1 MDLKVVDAMIPSESI
16 LTKFLNDSDIIICLK
31 DQDRKVLHQNENCLR
46 LCGNHKDQECNIGCM
61 ELYTSDSTQQWPNW
75 GSRTYKNQ
83 LLHDDYFDVTII
95 SSSSYILT
103 ILQAMRHKY
112 NQALEYYSKFN
123 LGKRELE
130 VIRLAITG
138 MSNLEIAKQ
147 LAISVGTL
155 RTHLKNIY
163 NKVKDAGESVEFLPF
178 ERK

>member
-1 MDLKVVDAMIPSESI
+1 
-16 LTKFLNDSDIIICLK
+16 
-31 DQDRKVLHQNENCLR
+31 
-46 LCGNHKDQECNIGCM
+46 
-61 ELYTSDSTQQWPNW
+61 
-75 GSRTYKNQ
+75 
-83 LLHDDYFDVTII
+83 
-95 SSSSYILT
+95 
-103 ILQAMRHKY
+103 MRHKY